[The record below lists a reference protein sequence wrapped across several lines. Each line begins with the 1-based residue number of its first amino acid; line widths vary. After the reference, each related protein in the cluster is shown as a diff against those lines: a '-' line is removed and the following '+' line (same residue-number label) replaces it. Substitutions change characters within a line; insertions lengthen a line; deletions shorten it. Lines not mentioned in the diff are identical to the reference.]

1 MNWFVW
7 IGGLYMIAFPAMII
21 VGFGFVPHMR
31 FKIVKIG
38 NLLFQLISL
47 FFMTNLLT
55 TKSFYY
61 TSSKNSQTI
70 LPGVHLD

>member
-1 MNWFVW
+1 M
-7 IGGLYMIAFPAMII
+7 YTIAFPAMII
-21 VGFGFVPHMR
+21 IGFAFVPHMR
-31 FKIVKIG
+31 YKVVKIG

-61 TSSKNSQTI
+61 TVSKNSQSI
-70 LPGVHLD
+70 LPGIHLD